1 MSEFWNIF
9 KKTAYFRASW
19 HIQDVLI
26 DSYNKIRYDLEKGYN
41 LVTGKLSFEISNILD
56 PQKFSPTLVATDISR
71 LAVVDNEKLRRL
83 TNTD

>member
-26 DSYNKIRYDLEKGYN
+26 DSYNKIRYDI
-41 LVTGKLSFEISNILD
+41 GKAEQMRLMRKNRKEINTALN
-56 PQKFSPTLVATDISR
+56 
-71 LAVVDNEKLRRL
+71 DNAFARKRKKS
-83 TNTD
+83 

>member
-26 DSYNKIRYDLEKGYN
+26 DSYNKIRYNVEKAEQMRSMREN
-41 LVTGKLSFEISNILD
+41 RKEINTALN
-56 PQKFSPTLVATDISR
+56 
-71 LAVVDNEKLRRL
+71 DNAFARKRKKR
-83 TNTD
+83 